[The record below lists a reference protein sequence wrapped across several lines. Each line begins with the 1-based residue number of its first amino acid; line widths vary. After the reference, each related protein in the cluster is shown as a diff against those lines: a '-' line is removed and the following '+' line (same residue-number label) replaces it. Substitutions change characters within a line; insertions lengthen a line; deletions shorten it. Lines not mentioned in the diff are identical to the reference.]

1 MVDKNNNPTKKELRN
16 ELQEI
21 GDLFR
26 LPGEVKKVTLL
37 KNGSTADTYRV
48 DYDTKKKYLFQK
60 VKVNKDEFVL
70 TMNNVEQITSF
81 LRKNGHNLIHLHH
94 TNSEENYIEY
104 NGEFWRV
111 KRFFDQYSH
120 VDTNDFDV
128 LRKLGV
134 SIASFQ
140 YLTKDIDLSKIHN
153 VYPNIHNLPLI
164 IGNSEDEY
172 VISKKETALKV
183 EKAYQEGNIPTRLVH
198 NDARIKTVTFNK
210 DTRFYINVDLAKPG
224 IGLYDFASVA
234 LFFCSTTQFGEASEA
249 KLDLEKFSSYLSGYI
264 SVMGDFL
271 TDTEKE
277 LITASLFSIAVE
289 NIVINENRET
299 QKAWCLSIAKDI
311 EENADKIKELVKEVI
326 ETTKSSGI
334 TFNESSIERDAPI
347 SSNQTYK
354 AGEYMPITIPHLV
367 KPRGG
372 KAYSF
377 FKRAFDIFCS
387 LMAIIVFSPF
397 LLIIG
402 LLVVCTSRGPM
413 IYVSKRVGQNGKI
426 FNFYK
431 FRSMYKDAD
440 KRLDELLD
448 QNEVEG
454 GVTFKMKND
463 PRITPFGRFIRKT
476 SIDELPQLFNILKGD
491 MSIIGPRVGLPREVE
506 LYPEE
511 ALDRL
516 TVPQG
521 LSGEWQANGRSDTS
535 FENMIKMDLEYVTK
549 KRGFWHD
556 IGLIFKTIWVVITG
570 KGAE

>member
-1 MVDKNNNPTKKELRN
+1 MNKKDIPN
-16 ELQEI
+16 KASFQEI

-26 LPGEVKKVTLL
+26 LPGEVKKITLL
-37 KNGSTADTYRV
+37 KSGSTADTYRI

-60 VKVNKDEFVL
+60 VKVNKEDFVS
-70 TMNNVEQITSF
+70 TMDNVEQITSY
-81 LRKNGHNLIHLHH
+81 LKKNSHNLIHLHH
-94 TNSEENYIEY
+94 TNSAENYIEY
-104 NGEFWRV
+104 HNEFWRV
-111 KRFFDQYSH
+111 KRYFEQYSH
-120 VDTNDFDV
+120 VDTNDLDV
-128 LRKLGV
+128 LNRLGV
-134 SIASFQ
+134 SIGTFQ
-140 YLTKDIDLSKIHN
+140 YLTRDFDLSKLHN

-164 IGNSEDEY
+164 IGSGTNEY
-172 VISKKETALKV
+172 VLNKKEKALLV
-183 EKAYQEGNIPTRLVH
+183 EKAYEEGSIPNRLVH
-198 NDARIKTVTFNK
+198 NDARIKTVIFNK
-210 DTRFYINVDLAKPG
+210 NTRFFINIDLAKSG

-249 KLDLEKFSSYLSGYI
+249 KLDLDKFSSYLSGYI
-264 SVMGDFL
+264 SVMGEYL

-289 NIVINENRET
+289 NIVINEDRET
-299 QKAWCLSIAKDI
+299 QKEWCLSIAKDI
-311 EENADKIKELVKEVI
+311 EENASQIKELVKEVI
-326 ETTKSSGI
+326 ETTKSRGVN
-334 TFNESSIERDAPI
+334 FNESSIERDAPT
-347 SSNQTYK
+347 SSTGKQYK

-372 KAYSF
+372 KAYAF

-387 LMAIIVFSPF
+387 LMALLVLFPF

-402 LLVVCTSRGPM
+402 LLVVCTSKGPM
-413 IYVSKRVGQNGKI
+413 IYVSKRVGKNGKI

-431 FRSMYKDAD
+431 FRSMYKDAEQ
-440 KRLDELLD
+440 RLNELLD

-463 PRITPFGRFIRKT
+463 PRITPFGKFIRKT
-476 SIDELPQLFNILKGD
+476 SIDELPQLINILKGD
-491 MSIIGPRVGLPREVE
+491 MSIIGPRVALPREVE
-506 LYPEE
+506 IYPEE

-516 TVPQG
+516 IVPQG

-535 FENMIKMDLEYVTK
+535 FENMIKLDLEYVTK

-556 IGLIFKTIWVVITG
+556 IGLIFKTMWVVITG

>member
-1 MVDKNNNPTKKELRN
+1 MNKKDIPSKSAF
-16 ELQEI
+16 QEI

-26 LPGEVKKVTLL
+26 LPGEVKKITLL
-37 KNGSTADTYRV
+37 KSGSTADTYRI

-60 VKVNKDEFVL
+60 VKVSKEEFVS
-70 TMNNVEQITSF
+70 TMDNVEQVTSY
-81 LRKNGHNLIHLHH
+81 LKKNSHNLIHLHH
-94 TNSEENYIEY
+94 TNSAKNYIEY
-104 NGEFWRV
+104 HNEFWRV
-111 KRFFDQYSH
+111 KRYFEQYSH
-120 VDTNDFDV
+120 IDTDDLNV
-128 LRKLGV
+128 LNRLGV
-134 SIASFQ
+134 SIGNFQ
-140 YLTKDIDLSKIHN
+140 YLTRDFDLSKLHN

-164 IGNSEDEY
+164 INSGTNEY
-172 VISKKETALKV
+172 VLSKKEKALLV
-183 EKAYQEGNIPTRLVH
+183 EKAYKEGSIPSRLVH

-210 DTRFYINVDLAKPG
+210 NTRFFINIDLAKSG
-224 IGLYDFASVA
+224 IGLYDLASVA
-234 LFFCSTTQFGEASEA
+234 LFFCSTTQFGEASVA
-249 KLDLEKFSSYLSGYI
+249 KLDLDKFSSYLSGYI
-264 SVMGDFL
+264 SVMGDYL

-289 NIVINENRET
+289 NIVINEDRPT
-299 QKAWCLSIAKDI
+299 QKEWCLSIAKDI
-311 EENADKIKELVKEVI
+311 EENASQIKELVKEVV
-326 ETTKSSGI
+326 ETTKSRGVNL
-334 TFNESSIERDAPI
+334 NESSIERDAPT
-347 SSNQTYK
+347 SLGVKEYK

-372 KAYSF
+372 KAYAF

-387 LMAIIVFSPF
+387 LMAILVLAPF

-402 LLVVCTSRGPM
+402 LLVVCTSKGPM

-431 FRSMYKDAD
+431 FRSMYKDAEQ
-440 KRLDELLD
+440 RLNELLD

-511 ALDRL
+511 AFDRL
-516 TVPQG
+516 IVPQG
-521 LSGEWQANGRSDTS
+521 LSGEWQANGRSDTT
-535 FENMIKMDLEYVTK
+535 FEGMIKMDLEYVTK

-556 IGLIFKTIWVVITG
+556 VGLIFKTIWVVITG

>member
-1 MVDKNNNPTKKELRN
+1 MNKKDIPN
-16 ELQEI
+16 KSYFQEI

-26 LPGEVKKVTLL
+26 LPGEVKKITLL
-37 KNGSTADTYRV
+37 KNGSTADTYRI

-60 VKVNKDEFVL
+60 VKVQRDEFVA
-70 TMNNVEQITSF
+70 TMDNVEQITSF
-81 LRKNGHNLIHLHH
+81 LNKEGHNILHLHH

-104 NGEFWRV
+104 HEEFWRV
-111 KRFFDQYSH
+111 KRYFEQYSH
-120 VDTNDFDV
+120 IDTNDLNV
-128 LRKLGV
+128 LEQLGV
-134 SIASFQ
+134 AIGTFQ
-140 YLTKDIDLSKIHN
+140 YLTKDFDLSKIHN

-164 IGNSEDEY
+164 IGGSEDEY
-172 VISKKETALKV
+172 VTSKKETALKV
-183 EKAYQEGNIPTRLVH
+183 EKAYEEGNIPNRLVH
-198 NDARIKTVTFNK
+198 NDARIKTVIFNK
-210 DTRFYINVDLAKPG
+210 DSRFYINVDLAKSG

-234 LFFCSTTQFGEASEA
+234 LFFCSTTQFGEGSEA

-264 SVMGDFL
+264 SVMGEYL

-299 QKAWCLSIAKDI
+299 QKEWCLSIAKDI
-311 EENADKIKELVKEVI
+311 EENAETIKKLVREVI
-326 ETTKSSGI
+326 DTTKSRGVLYNVSPV
-334 TFNESSIERDAPI
+334 ERDAPV
-347 SSNQTYK
+347 SSSKEYK

-372 KAYSF
+372 KAYAF
-377 FKRAFDIFCS
+377 FKRAFDIFAS
-387 LMAIIVFSPF
+387 LMAILVLAPF

-402 LLVVCTSRGPM
+402 LLVVITSRGPM
-413 IYVSKRVGQNGKI
+413 IYVSKRVGKNGKI

-431 FRSMYKDAD
+431 FRSMYKDAE
-440 KRLDELLD
+440 KRLEELLD

-463 PRITPFGRFIRKT
+463 PRITPFGKFIRKT

-491 MSIIGPRVGLPREVE
+491 MSIIGPRVALPREVE
-506 LYPEE
+506 IYPEE

-516 TVPQG
+516 AVPQG

-535 FENMIKMDLEYVTK
+535 FQNMIEMDLDYVTN